1 VKQIKTPTVN
11 NLMELGECCGRTGER
26 IEGNKID
33 KDFTRRPTVNYP
45 GHFGAETEQ
54 PTGEAVMGWS

>member
-1 VKQIKTPTVN
+1 
-11 NLMELGECCGRTGER
+11 MELGECCGRTGER